1 MFVVTVF
8 VCNFFVLLVIFI
20 FTLLLVIFVIF
31 TSVVLVYAVIGFG
44 LAFAVFAVF
53 VDIRN
58 APRWD
63 RRCWLGGI
71 LNRYRDGS
79 SRRE

>member
-31 TSVVLVYAVIGFG
+31 PSVVIGFG

-58 APRWD
+58 APRRD
-63 RRCWLGGI
+63 RRCWLSGI